1 MYSSSPQ
8 ACHYYSN
15 SNTGKTDASAPR
27 YNNDPNSHSSNS
39 NGGFQG
45 SSDTTPTTPTSWQ
58 HMDHDYSL
66 SSPTPTATSPSF
78 PTGNT
83 SASSALSTPYVISHS
98 SGGGHQSDKSSNS
111 SSGSNSN
118 HHPGFLGT
126 PTTSPPPPPLLPSYG
141 YGLSHRGFFPRPKL
155 TTTLWEDERTIC
167 FQVDANGICVARRE
181 GNVYIPLEYKVWP
194 TFDF

>member
-27 YNNDPNSHSSNS
+27 YSNDPNTHSSNS

-45 SSDTTPTTPTSWQ
+45 TSDTTPTTPTSWQ

-78 PTGNT
+78 PTGST
-83 SASSALSTPYVISHS
+83 STSSMLSTPYVISHS

-181 GNVYIPLEYKVWP
+181 GNVYILLDDKI
-194 TFDF
+194 